1 MQQLGADRYENTDKY
16 ILFPTI
22 CHNLNASEASMKLYF
37 YKDSKIFYCYTE
49 CGKMSIFSFLKH
61 YYETKNYEYD
71 WFQDIYSVVE
81 SCSIRKTVEEFTYNT
96 FEKKKEKY
104 YYNNTISFINYPKGI
119 LDIFNKVYPIEWLK
133 DNISKKAM
141 DKYNILYS
149 ISQNKIII
157 PHYDINNNLIG
168 IRGRALNLEEVE
180 TFGKYMPIKIENKWY
195 SHKLSLNLYGLN
207 LNKNNIINN
216 GYVYLFESEK
226 SVLQCESFFED
237 NCSVACCGSS
247 ISATQIQQ
255 LLNAGAE
262 EIIIAFDR
270 QFEEV
275 GDDEFKRLK
284 TKLIRVRDRYKNFA
298 TISFIFDK
306 NMITG
311 YKDSPIDC
319 GPQIFLQLFKER
331 IIL

>member
-81 SCSIRKTVEEFTYNT
+81 SCSIRKTIEEFTYNT

-237 NCSVACCGSS
+237 NCSVACCGSNFNKY
-247 ISATQIQQ
+247 Q
-255 LLNAGAE
+255 LKLLMNE
-262 EIIIAFDR
+262 CHPKEIIIC
-270 QFEEV
+270 
-275 GDDEFKRLK
+275 
-284 TKLIRVRDRYKNFA
+284 
-298 TISFIFDK
+298 FDK
-306 NMITG
+306 EELPNEDK
-311 YKDSPIDC
+311 YFNKLYNVCKKYNNYCKFSFLYDRENLLELKDSPSDK
-319 GPQIFLQLFKER
+319 GKEIFEKLVDKR
-331 IIL
+331 VRVK

>member
-81 SCSIRKTVEEFTYNT
+81 SCSIKKNIEEFTYNT

-104 YYNNTISFINYPKGI
+104 YYNNNISFINYPKGI

-237 NCSVACCGSS
+237 NCSVACCGSNFNKY
-247 ISATQIQQ
+247 Q
-255 LLNAGAE
+255 LKLLMNE
-262 EIIIAFDR
+262 CHPKEIIICFDK
-270 QFEEV
+270 EELPNE
-275 GDDEFKRLK
+275 DKYFN
-284 TKLIRVRDRYKNFA
+284 KLYNLCKKYNNYCKF
-298 TISFIFDK
+298 SFIYDRE
-306 NMITG
+306 NLLEL
-311 YKDSPIDC
+311 KDSPSDR
-319 GPQIFLQLFKER
+319 GKEIFEKLVNKR
-331 IIL
+331 VRVK

>member
-81 SCSIRKTVEEFTYNT
+81 SCSIRKTIEEFTYNT

-157 PHYDINNNLIG
+157 PHYDINYNLIG

-180 TFGKYMPIKIENKWY
+180 TFGKYMPIKVMFIYLKV
-195 SHKLSLNLYGLN
+195 
-207 LNKNNIINN
+207 KNQFYNVRVFLKII
-216 GYVYLFESEK
+216 
-226 SVLQCESFFED
+226 VLLLAAA
-237 NCSVACCGSS
+237 VIS
-247 ISATQIQQ
+247 INT
-255 LLNAGAE
+255 N
-262 EIIIAFDR
+262 
-270 QFEEV
+270 
-275 GDDEFKRLK
+275 
-284 TKLIRVRDRYKNFA
+284 
-298 TISFIFDK
+298 
-306 NMITG
+306 
-311 YKDSPIDC
+311 
-319 GPQIFLQLFKER
+319 
-331 IIL
+331 

>member
-81 SCSIRKTVEEFTYNT
+81 SCSIRKTIEEFTYNT

-195 SHKLSLNLYGLN
+195 SYKLSLNLYGLN

-237 NCSVACCGSS
+237 NCSVACCGSNFNKY
-247 ISATQIQQ
+247 Q
-255 LLNAGAE
+255 LKLLMNE
-262 EIIIAFDR
+262 CHPKEIIIC
-270 QFEEV
+270 
-275 GDDEFKRLK
+275 
-284 TKLIRVRDRYKNFA
+284 
-298 TISFIFDK
+298 FDK
-306 NMITG
+306 EELPNEDK
-311 YKDSPIDC
+311 YFNKLYNLCKKYNNYCKFSFLYDRENLLELKDSPSDK
-319 GPQIFLQLFKER
+319 GKEIFEKLVDKR
-331 IIL
+331 VRVK

>member
-1 MQQLGADRYENTDKY
+1 
-16 ILFPTI
+16 
-22 CHNLNASEASMKLYF
+22 MKLYF

-81 SCSIRKTVEEFTYNT
+81 SCSIRKTIEEFTYNT

-237 NCSVACCGSS
+237 NCSVACCGSNFNKY
-247 ISATQIQQ
+247 Q
-255 LLNAGAE
+255 LKLLMNE
-262 EIIIAFDR
+262 CHPKEIIIC
-270 QFEEV
+270 
-275 GDDEFKRLK
+275 
-284 TKLIRVRDRYKNFA
+284 
-298 TISFIFDK
+298 FDK
-306 NMITG
+306 EELPNEDK
-311 YKDSPIDC
+311 YFNKLYNLCKKYNNYCKFSFLYDRENLLELKDSPSDK
-319 GPQIFLQLFKER
+319 GKEIFEKLVDKR
-331 IIL
+331 VRVK

>member
-81 SCSIRKTVEEFTYNT
+81 SCSIRKTIEEFTYNT

-168 IRGRALNLEEVE
+168 IRGRTLNLEEVE

-237 NCSVACCGSS
+237 NCSVACCGSNFNKY
-247 ISATQIQQ
+247 Q
-255 LLNAGAE
+255 LKLLMNE
-262 EIIIAFDR
+262 CHPKEIIIC
-270 QFEEV
+270 
-275 GDDEFKRLK
+275 
-284 TKLIRVRDRYKNFA
+284 
-298 TISFIFDK
+298 FDK
-306 NMITG
+306 EELPNEDK
-311 YKDSPIDC
+311 YFNKLYNLCKKYNNYCKFSFLYDRENLLELKDSPSDK
-319 GPQIFLQLFKER
+319 GKEIFEKLVDKR
-331 IIL
+331 VRVK

>member
-1 MQQLGADRYENTDKY
+1 MQQLGADRYENNDNY

-61 YYETKNYEYD
+61 YYETKNFEYD
-71 WFQDIYSVVE
+71 WFQDIYNVVT
-81 SCSIRKTVEEFTYNT
+81 SCSIKKDIEGFTADT

-104 YYNNTISFINYPKGI
+104 YHNNNFSFEIYPNGV
-119 LDIFNKVYPIEWLK
+119 LDIFTKIYPIEWLQ

-168 IRGRALNLEEVE
+168 IRGRALNEEE
-180 TFGKYMPIKIENKWY
+180 ASLLGKYMPVKIQNKWY

-207 LNKNNIINN
+207 LNKENIINN

-226 SVLQCESFFED
+226 SVLQCEDFFKE
-237 NCSVACCGSS
+237 NCAVACCGSNFNKY
-247 ISATQIQQ
+247 Q
-255 LLNAGAE
+255 LKLLINE
-262 EIIIAFDR
+262 CHPKEIIIC
-270 QFEEV
+270 
-275 GDDEFKRLK
+275 
-284 TKLIRVRDRYKNFA
+284 
-298 TISFIFDK
+298 FDK
-306 NMITG
+306 EELPNEDKYFNKLYNICKK
-311 YKDSPIDC
+311 YSNYCNFSFVYDRENLLDLKDSPSDK
-319 GPQIFLQLFKER
+319 GKEIFEKLINKR
-331 IIL
+331 VKIK

>member
-81 SCSIRKTVEEFTYNT
+81 SCSIRKTIEEFTYNT

-237 NCSVACCGSS
+237 NCSVACCGSNFNKY
-247 ISATQIQQ
+247 Q
-255 LLNAGAE
+255 LKLLMNE
-262 EIIIAFDR
+262 CHPKEIIIC
-270 QFEEV
+270 
-275 GDDEFKRLK
+275 
-284 TKLIRVRDRYKNFA
+284 
-298 TISFIFDK
+298 FDK
-306 NMITG
+306 EELPNEDK
-311 YKDSPIDC
+311 YFNKLYNLCKKYNNYCKFSFLYDRENLLELKDSPSDK
-319 GPQIFLQLFKER
+319 GKEIFEKLVDKR
-331 IIL
+331 VRVK